1 MRTLGLV
8 VSALF
13 VATPLIAQQP
23 TAAAGGG
30 PQAVDRVLAVVGD
43 TVLLLSDVQQTI
55 GQLEAQGQ
63 QIPTDPAQRSALLA
77 SVLQSRISDLIIV
90 EAAKEAGVTVDE
102 TQLAEQVD
110 EKIRTVMQPFGTE
123 QAFETALASEGLTRP
138 RYRALLLEQER
149 TQALMDTYL
158 RQTTATRTMPVVS
171 EEQIRQAFEER
182 KAQLGEAPI
191 RLTLQQVIV
200 KTEASDS
207 ARAKALATA
216 QQVLKELQEG
226 ADFEVLARRYSD
238 DPGTKE
244 AGGDLGWFRAGRMVP
259 EFEAVAYALRPG
271 QTSGIVRTDFGY
283 HIIRLERVRGAERK
297 ARHIL
302 IRPVTTPADAE
313 RARTRA
319 DSVATAIRG
328 GANPAPLAR
337 AYGTPSAEA
346 EAARVPVDQLPP
358 AYREPLRQA
367 TTGQVVGPIQIDAAG
382 TPSYAVVKVNERQEA
397 GAYTLADVRERLV
410 QGLQQQQMMEQLVE
424 ELRGRIYVEVLQ

>member
-1 MRTLGLV
+1 MRTLGAV
-8 VSALF
+8 IYALF
-13 VATPLIAQQP
+13 LAAPLAAQQP
-23 TAAAGGG
+23 TAAAGGT
-30 PQAVDRVLAVVGD
+30 QVVDRVLAVVGD
-43 TVLLLSDVQQTI
+43 TVLLLSDVQQAI

-63 QIPTDPAQRSALLA
+63 PIPTDPVQRGAFIE

-90 EAAKEAGVTVDE
+90 EAAKDAGVTVDE

-110 EKIRTVMQPFGTE
+110 EKIRTVMQPFASE
-123 QAFETALASEGLTRP
+123 QAFETALAAEGLTRA
-138 RYRALLLEQER
+138 RYRALLLDQER
-149 TQALMDTYL
+149 TQALMDNYL

-182 KAQLGEAPI
+182 KAQLGQAPV

-200 KTEASDS
+200 KTEAADS

-216 QQVLKELQEG
+216 QQVLRELQGG

-271 QTSGIVRTDFGY
+271 QTSGVVKTDFGY

-313 RARTRA
+313 RARLRA

-328 GANPAPLAR
+328 GANPATLAR

-346 EAARVPVDQLPP
+346 EAARVPIDQLPP
-358 AYREPLRQA
+358 TYREPLRTA
-367 TTGQVVGPIQIDAAG
+367 TTGQVVGPIELDAGG
-382 TPSYAVVKVNERQEA
+382 TPSFAVVKVNERQEA
-397 GAYTLADVRERLV
+397 GPYTLADVRERLV
-410 QGLQQQQMMEQLVE
+410 QGLQQQRVMEQLVD
-424 ELRGRIYVEVLQ
+424 ELRGRVYVQVFQ